1 AYALRAAAPR
11 VGPSWRDRLP
21 LAALGAALGFWLLGL
36 AVPAV
41 AVYPE
46 RLEVSTGAFWGE
58 AIRWLNVNFFDT
70 FEAVKTAVVT
80 HLLLPV
86 RRFLVAIPWWW
97 GSFVVA
103 FAMWRIGG
111 ARRAAIAAAFCLFI
125 AFTGYWAP
133 AMVSVYLC
141 GVSVVIATA
150 IGLPIGVAA
159 GLSPRLWRV
168 VQVLIDTLQT
178 LPSFVYLIP
187 VVMLFRVGEFT
198 AMIAIVLYAVAPAIR
213 YAALGVREVSP
224 ELIEAATAMGAT
236 PAQRV
241 LRVRLPLAAPEIL
254 LGLNQTILLA
264 ISMLVITALVG
275 TRDLGQ
281 EVYAALT
288 QADVGRGLVAGACI
302 AMIAMIADRM
312 TSQAA
317 LRLRHRLGLAP

>member
-1 AYALRAAAPR
+1 
-11 VGPSWRDRLP
+11 
-21 LAALGAALGFWLLGL
+21 
-36 AVPAV
+36 
-41 AVYPE
+41 
-46 RLEVSTGAFWGE
+46 
-58 AIRWLNVNFFDT
+58 VNFFET
-70 FEAVKTAVVT
+70 FEAIKTAVLT

-86 RRFLVAIPWWW
+86 RRVLVAIPWWW
-97 GSFVVA
+97 GTFVVA
-103 FAMWRIGG
+103 FAMARIGG
-111 ARRAAIAAAFCLFI
+111 ARRAAIATGFALFV
-125 AFTGYWAP
+125 AFTGYWEP

-159 GLSPRLWRV
+159 GLSRRLWRV
-168 VQVLIDTLQT
+168 AQALIDTLQT

-187 VVMLFRVGEFT
+187 GVMLFRVGEFT

-213 YAALGVREVSP
+213 YAALGVREVDP
-224 ELIEAATAMGAT
+224 ALIEATRAMGAT
-236 PAQRV
+236 RWQRV
-241 LRVRLPLAAPEIL
+241 LRVRLPLAAPEIM

-288 QADVGRGLVAGACI
+288 RADVGKGLVAGACI

-312 TSQAA
+312 TTQGA
-317 LRLRHRLGLAP
+317 LRLRRRLGLAP